1 MQHLTVHIPD
11 NKIDM
16 FMDLAKRLGVTV
28 ENQLSKNI
36 LTDRQIELVDEA
48 RNAITNDP
56 NVFLDW
62 EDVRNDLNSD

>member
-36 LTDRQIELVDEA
+36 LTDR
-48 RNAITNDP
+48 
-56 NVFLDW
+56 
-62 EDVRNDLNSD
+62 